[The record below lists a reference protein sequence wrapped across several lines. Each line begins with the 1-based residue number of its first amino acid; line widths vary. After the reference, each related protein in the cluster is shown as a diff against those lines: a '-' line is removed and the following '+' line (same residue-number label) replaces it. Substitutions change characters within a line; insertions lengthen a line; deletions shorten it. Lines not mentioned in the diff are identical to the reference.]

1 MEYIEP
7 PPTPKPEEKKRKE
20 KFLKVLLNEEDEREI
35 VIQKAKVRDVEE
47 ILELVNAFAA
57 MNLMLPRGPQYLY
70 ENIRDLFVVRDGDEV
85 IGYAAHHIFWSDLTE
100 IRAVAVAREKQNQ
113 GAGALLVDACL
124 EEARGL
130 GVETV
135 FCLTYKPQFFEKLG
149 FRLVDRGELP
159 RKVWGECLRCPKF
172 PDCDEVALVYQVKT
186 TEWAEGAQDG
196 G

>member
-1 MEYIEP
+1 M
-7 PPTPKPEEKKRKE
+7 
-20 KFLKVLLNEEDEREI
+20 KVERARI
-35 VIQKAKVRDVEE
+35 RD
-47 ILELVNAFAA
+47 IAQIHRLVNYFADRGE
-57 MNLMLPRGPQYLY
+57 MLPRALSELY
-70 ENIRDLFVVRDGDEV
+70 ENIRDLFVVREGDEV
-85 IGYAAHHIFWSDLTE
+85 IGCAAHHIFWSDLTE
-100 IRAVAVAREKQNQ
+100 IRAVAVAAEKQDQ
-113 GAGALLVDACL
+113 GAGALLVNACL

-149 FRLVDRGELP
+149 FYLVDRGELP

-186 TEWAEGAQDG
+186 AGGAEGAREG